1 MNEKNEKPCYGHS
14 VTVEQMKIN
23 LVQAISGIVAFGT
36 VLILFKGG
44 DYKWLSIAVFAVTV
58 FIFGYFFKKNEKGS
72 G

>member
-1 MNEKNEKPCYGHS
+1 
-14 VTVEQMKIN
+14 MKIN
-23 LVQAISGIVAFGT
+23 LVQAISGTVAFVT

>member
-1 MNEKNEKPCYGHS
+1 
-14 VTVEQMKIN
+14 MKIN
-23 LVQAISGIVAFGT
+23 LIQAISSTVAFGT

-58 FIFGYFFKKNEKGS
+58 FIFGYFFKKNEKES

>member
-1 MNEKNEKPCYGHS
+1 
-14 VTVEQMKIN
+14 MKIN
-23 LVQAISGIVAFGT
+23 LVQTISGTVAFGT

-58 FIFGYFFKKNEKGS
+58 FIFGYVFNKNKKGS

>member
-1 MNEKNEKPCYGHS
+1 MKTNLIIIS
-14 VTVEQMKIN
+14 STV
-23 LVQAISGIVAFGT
+23 GFGT

-58 FIFGYFFKKNEKGS
+58 FIFGYFFKNNEKGP